1 MDLLAWTIVV
11 IFYLTCV
18 MPLMGDAMVDHM
30 TTYVEA
36 VKIGIMMHIALIG
49 FASVL
54 FSVVWAWL
62 RITS

>member
-1 MDLLAWTIVV
+1 MEFLAWIILI

-18 MPLMGDAMVDHM
+18 MPLMGDAMVEHM
-30 TTYVEA
+30 TYYLEA
-36 VKIGIMMHIALIG
+36 VKIGAMMHAVLIG

-62 RITS
+62 RLTA

>member
-1 MDLLAWTIVV
+1 MDFIAWSIVV

-18 MPLMGDAMVDHM
+18 MPLIGDAMVGRI
-30 TTYVEA
+30 TAYVEA
-36 VKIGIMMHIALIG
+36 VKIGAMMHAVLIG

-62 RITS
+62 RLTT

>member
-11 IFYLTCV
+11 IFYLTCA
-18 MPLMGDAMVDHM
+18 MPLMGDAMVDRM

-36 VKIGIMMHIALIG
+36 VQIGIMMHIALIG